1 MENKEKE
8 QICEA
13 LRVFCER
20 AGSQNKAAA
29 MLKGVSGAT
38 LSQILAG
45 KWEKI
50 APEMWRNVQAQLNG
64 TGGWMI
70 AETRAFQTIT
80 QVLGDAKEH
89 ANVYAMT
96 GGAGCGKTAA
106 EDVFK
111 SGHDNVYLVKCGD
124 YWNKKTFLCEL
135 LRAMGREASGANI
148 GEMVA
153 DAVSAC
159 KRAEKPLIILDEVD
173 KLADPVLYFFI
184 TLYNELE
191 GVCGIVLLAT
201 EYLEKRMIKG
211 LRLGRKGYREIY
223 SRVGGKFLPIPSPD
237 EYDVHLVCQANG
249 LSSSTAS
256 AQIAR
261 KSEGDLRR
269 VKRMIH
275 AEKLRREGK

>member
-1 MENKEKE
+1 MENEEKK

-13 LRVFCER
+13 LRAFCDR
-20 AGSQNKAAA
+20 AGSQNRAAA

-38 LSQILAG
+38 LSQVLAG

-50 APEMWRNVQAQLNG
+50 APEMWRNIQAQVNG
-64 TGGWMI
+64 TSGWAI
-70 AETRAFQTIT
+70 AETRAFRTIS
-80 QVLGDAKEH
+80 QVLDDAKEH

-96 GGAGCGKTAA
+96 GSAGCGKTAA
-106 EDVFK
+106 EDAFK
-111 SGHDNVYLVKCGD
+111 NGRENVYLVKCGD

-135 LRAMGREASGANI
+135 LRAMGREATGANI

-153 DAVSAC
+153 DAVAAC

-191 GVCGIVLLAT
+191 GICGIVLLAT
-201 EYLEKRMIKG
+201 EYMEKRMNKG

-223 SRVGGKFLPIPSPD
+223 SRIGGKFLAVPAPD
-237 EYDVHLVCQANG
+237 EYDVRLVCQANG
-249 LSSSTAS
+249 IASATTAS
-256 AQIAR
+256 RIAR
-261 KSEGDLRR
+261 QCDGDLRR
-269 VKRMIH
+269 VKRLIH
-275 AEKLRREGK
+275 AEKLRQEGK